1 MGHRRSQIRS
11 RCRRR
16 SVITSRAR
24 LRWTRRRGPTPHS
37 YYRCL
42 SRYLFAFRLRALTAY
57 LFPPKRLQHAFF
69 KLSEP
74 LRTLTPLIK
83 AARELAKSK

>member
-24 LRWTRRRGPTPHS
+24 LRWTRRRGPTPHT
-37 YYRCL
+37 
-42 SRYLFAFRLRALTAY
+42 LTAY